1 MDPIR
6 ILVNAPLFEET
17 VPRIAA
23 VSPRV
28 QVTHIGSLMKAERD
42 GDPAASRQLDAL
54 LSVAEVVAGMRLPDR
69 LLQRAPHLRW
79 VQLTSAGVDHI
90 LDDALRNSHVVLT
103 NASNLHSFAI
113 AEFALTSCLA
123 LAKNVR
129 ECYRQK
135 DARLWEPYNPVILR
149 GKTMGI
155 VGFGHI
161 GRRVARMASAFEM
174 RVIGLRRSLAQSGT
188 ARYAETVLP
197 SSQIDRLLAA
207 SDFVVLTLPLTR
219 ETRHLVGAKELQA
232 MKPSAF
238 LINVSRGPIVDEQA
252 LANALRGGDIAGAA
266 MDVFAVEPLPTDSPL
281 LDAPN
286 FFYSPHIAGW
296 LREYPEMVLDVFL
309 RNLTRYVKGQR
320 LLSIIDK
327 RRGY

>member
-1 MDPIR
+1 
-6 ILVNAPLFEET
+6 
-17 VPRIAA
+17 
-23 VSPRV
+23 
-28 QVTHIGSLMKAERD
+28 
-42 GDPAASRQLDAL
+42 
-54 LSVAEVVAGMRLPDR
+54 
-69 LLQRAPHLRW
+69 
-79 VQLTSAGVDHI
+79 
-90 LDDALRNSHVVLT
+90 
-103 NASNLHSFAI
+103 
-113 AEFALTSCLA
+113 
-123 LAKNVR
+123 
-129 ECYRQK
+129 
-135 DARLWEPYNPVILR
+135 
-149 GKTMGI
+149 
-155 VGFGHI
+155 
-161 GRRVARMASAFEM
+161 
-174 RVIGLRRSLAQSGT
+174 
-188 ARYAETVLP
+188 
-197 SSQIDRLLAA
+197 
-207 SDFVVLTLPLTR
+207 
-219 ETRHLVGAKELQA
+219 